1 MHALPEPAAPLLLR
15 RGEEVLFRRP
25 GLTVSA
31 DAFLAAATRLAASLP
46 AAPSM
51 VNLCRDRLH
60 VALGFAAA
68 LLRGQVSILAGVPTA
83 SELAQFPARFPGAYA
98 LVEPDGLA
106 AHTLAAHTLAG
117 GALPLHRLAPPD
129 WSHPLPG
136 TAPGAAMPMI
146 PSSRRAAIVL
156 TSGTTGDPVAH
167 EKSWGGLLA
176 RSLTSARRFGLAAE
190 PAASVVGTVPS
201 QHMYGF
207 ESTLLI
213 AFHAPVASF
222 CGEPFYPADIAAALA
237 AVPAPRWLVT
247 TPLHLRALLAARP
260 GLPPL
265 AGIISATA
273 PLEAAAAQAAERAF
287 AAPVFEIFGAT
298 EIGAIATRRAG
309 ADAPWEVYDNLRL
322 EPRAGGVA
330 VHAPGAAPGV
340 IADLVELVDP
350 THFRL
355 LGRREDVVKRAGKR
369 VSLAALNQALTGIEG
384 VIDGV
389 FVAPE
394 DLESRP
400 QARLS
405 AFVVAPERSAAE
417 IRAALRLRI
426 DPTFMPR
433 RIVKV
438 DRLPRNAVGKLPRAA
453 LAGLALAEPGLAEP
467 GLTQPRLAESAGR
480 G

>member
-1 MHALPEPAAPLLLR
+1 MRAPSEPAAPLLLR
-15 RGEEVLFRRP
+15 RGEAVLFRRP
-25 GLTVSA
+25 GLAISA
-31 DAFLAAATRLAASLP
+31 DAFLAAAMRLAESLP
-46 AAPSM
+46 AAPSV

-68 LLRGQVSILAGVPTA
+68 LLRGQASILAGVPTA
-83 SELAQFPARFPGAYA
+83 RELAELPARFPGAYA
-98 LVEPDGLA
+98 LVEPDGVA
-106 AHTLAAHTLAG
+106 GHTLAG
-117 GALPLHRLAPPD
+117 GPLPLHRLSPPD
-129 WSHPLPG
+129 WSL
-136 TAPGAAMPMI
+136 AAGAAQGGAMPMI
-146 PSSRRAAIVL
+146 PSARRAAIVL
-156 TSGTTGDPVAH
+156 TSGTTGDAVAH

-176 RSLTSARRFGLAAE
+176 RSLTAARRFALATE
-190 PAASVVGTVPS
+190 PADSAPASIVGTVPS

-222 CGEPFYPADIAAALA
+222 CGETLYPADIAAALA
-237 AVPAPRWLVT
+237 AMPAPRWLVT

-273 PLEAAAAQAAERAF
+273 PLEAAAAEAAERAF

-309 ADAPWEVYDNLRL
+309 ADEPWQVYDDIRL
-322 EPRAGGVA
+322 EPRAEGIG

-340 IADLVELVDP
+340 IADLVELVGP
-350 THFRL
+350 TRFRL

-389 FVAPE
+389 FVVPE
-394 DLESRP
+394 DLEARP

-417 IRAALRLRI
+417 IRAALRLCI
-426 DPTFMPR
+426 DPSFMPR
-433 RIVKV
+433 RIIKL

-453 LAGLALAEPGLAEP
+453 LAGLARAEPGLAES
-467 GLTQPRLAESAGR
+467 PRR

>member
-1 MHALPEPAAPLLLR
+1 MRAPPEPAAPLLLR
-15 RGEEVLFRRP
+15 RGEAVLFRRP
-25 GLTVSA
+25 GIAVSA
-31 DAFLAAATRLAASLP
+31 DAFLAAAMRLAASLP
-46 AAPSM
+46 AAPAM

-68 LLRGQVSILAGVPTA
+68 LVRGQVSILAGVPTA
-83 SELAQFPARFPGAYA
+83 RELAQLPARFPGAYA
-98 LVEPDGLA
+98 LVEPDGF
-106 AHTLAAHTLAG
+106 AAHTLAG
-117 GALPLHRLAPPD
+117 SKLPLHRLAPPD
-129 WSHPLPG
+129 WSAALPG
-136 TAPGAAMPMI
+136 GAAGVAMPII
-146 PSSRRAAIVL
+146 PASRRAAIVL

-167 EKSWGGLLA
+167 EKRWGGLLA
-176 RSLTSARRFGLAAE
+176 RSLTAARRFALTAE

-222 CGEPFYPADIAAALA
+222 CGETLYPADIAAALA
-237 AVPAPRWLVT
+237 AMPAPRWLVT

-265 AGIISATA
+265 SGIISATA
-273 PLEAAAAQAAERAF
+273 PLEAAAARAAERAF

-309 ADAPWEVYDNLRL
+309 ADEPWQVYDDIRL
-322 EPRAGGVA
+322 DPRPAGIA
-330 VHAPGAAPGV
+330 VHATGAAPGV

-350 THFRL
+350 TRFRL

-384 VIDGV
+384 VIDGA
-389 FVAPE
+389 FVVPD
-394 DLESRP
+394 DLETRP

-433 RIVKV
+433 RIIKL
-438 DRLPRNAVGKLPRAA
+438 DRLPRNAVGKLPRTA
-453 LAGLALAEPGLAEP
+453 LAGLARAEPGFAEP
-467 GLTQPRLAESAGR
+467 GATETAGQ